1 MYLCILQEQKY
12 ECLFLCVDFHI
23 ECKEI
28 LLDSQ
33 MPRQLVPGR
42 SLRIFCSWAFSAS
55 DQVLPYQLLRPHLL
69 QPLGIYYL
77 VLMSSMPCYQM
88 QMDMLLDCEHCNS
101 TRSSSRILEH
111 QGTSS
116 IFSAFF
122 ILYEYDPRNTRN
134 TLNFSEETENYRT
147 SGNSI
152 RRFLRANKGNISFT
166 FRRPSMYND
175 YR

>member
-1 MYLCILQEQKY
+1 
-12 ECLFLCVDFHI
+12 
-23 ECKEI
+23 
-28 LLDSQ
+28 
-33 MPRQLVPGR
+33 
-42 SLRIFCSWAFSAS
+42 
-55 DQVLPYQLLRPHLL
+55 
-69 QPLGIYYL
+69 
-77 VLMSSMPCYQM
+77 
-88 QMDMLLDCEHCNS
+88 MLLDCEHCNS

-166 FRRPSMYND
+166 FRRPSMYNITD
-175 YR
+175 SNKVDPFQLAGNVYARKKYNIMLKRGIPRGAVEQTRLRDGPIAWSSVGHDDQCMKTNE